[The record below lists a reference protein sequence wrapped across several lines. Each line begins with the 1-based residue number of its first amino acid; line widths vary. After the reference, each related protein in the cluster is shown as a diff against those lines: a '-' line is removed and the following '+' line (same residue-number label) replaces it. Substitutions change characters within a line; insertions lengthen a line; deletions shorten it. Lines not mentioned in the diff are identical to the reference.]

1 MRCHAG
7 GTNCGHHHQNVTC
20 NREEDGQPHAYSALG
35 LAVPA
40 DEGIAEIV
48 PVNAAA
54 GGVDRGVQPIATTPA
69 GTNPEHNPGASTVAA
84 R

>member
-1 MRCHAG
+1 MVSRT
-7 GTNCGHHHQNVTC
+7 GTPHSVS
-20 NREEDGQPHAYSALG
+20 RFQPTR
-35 LAVPA
+35 
-40 DEGIAEIV
+40 GIAEIV